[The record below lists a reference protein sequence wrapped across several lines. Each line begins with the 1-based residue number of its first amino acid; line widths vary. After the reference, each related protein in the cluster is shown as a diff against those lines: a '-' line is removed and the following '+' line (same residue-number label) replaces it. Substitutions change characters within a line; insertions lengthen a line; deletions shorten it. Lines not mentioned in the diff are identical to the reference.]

1 VAVALRLSAAAVA
14 EAAAVVGAEA
24 AMAVAGV
31 VEATGKFE
39 CRKMRGKHLRIFGLV

>member
-1 VAVALRLSAAAVA
+1 VVA
-14 EAAAVVGAEA
+14 EVLVGAEAA

-39 CRKMRGKHLRIFGLV
+39 RRKMRGKDLRIFGLV